1 MDGFFSWRADFG
13 GGEVIT
19 KPFTFDGDRLLLN
32 FSTSALGYVR
42 IEILDENGNAI
53 EGYDSGRIF
62 GNSVARPCDFTS
74 PISALAGKPIRFKI
88 TMRDADLYSF
98 KFCK

>member
-19 KPFTFDGDRLLLN
+19 KPFTFDGDELLLN
-32 FSTSALGYVR
+32 FSTSALGFVR
-42 IEILDENGNAI
+42 IEILDEAGNAI

-62 GNSVARPCDFTS
+62 GNTTTRPCEFPS
-74 PISALAGKPIRFKI
+74 PLSALCASPIRFKI